1 MPRLHR
7 WTLALVSSAL
17 AVSAVAPCAA
27 QDCAGGGDYYEEVDC
42 AGSGTTI
49 YRPRIKVVIRRP
61 RGLALPTVAAP
72 PQANV
77 VPQAAAAPAM
87 VAAPMFLMAAPAMVA
102 PSYAPAYAPAP
113 AAAPAASVAAAGNNE
128 ADVRKFL
135 EFMELLKAYENS
147 KARTAAVAPAAAPSS
162 CAPAAAAGAVA
173 AGQGNDACLE
183 LQQLRRDVNDLKD
196 VTRNLTIAVEKIVQR
211 LDDKGLLK

>member
-7 WTLALVSSAL
+7 WTLALVSSAF

-72 PQANV
+72 PQATIV
-77 VPQAAAAPAM
+77 QQAAAAPAM
-87 VAAPMFLMAAPAMVA
+87 VAAPMFMMAAPAMVA

-113 AAAPAASVAAAGNNE
+113 AAAPAAAVAAAGNNE

-147 KARTAAVAPAAAPSS
+147 KARTAAVAPAPTS

-173 AGQGNDACLE
+173 SGQANDSCLE